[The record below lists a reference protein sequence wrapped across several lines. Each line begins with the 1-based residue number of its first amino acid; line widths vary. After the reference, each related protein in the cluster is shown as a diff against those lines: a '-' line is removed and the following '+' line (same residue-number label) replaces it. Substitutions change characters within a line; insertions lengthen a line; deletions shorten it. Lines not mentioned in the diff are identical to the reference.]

1 MKKILK
7 MIFSKKNIKWLLLI
21 MIIIVVILFIT
32 LRKDEDV
39 IVVKDNDLYM
49 YSDGIKLE
57 YSGKISINKTKDEIS
72 KISFENE
79 EADLDSTPLYYSDI
93 EKVIFPKNM
102 SIVYPL
108 EGTQYKINYFSEAYN
123 EFDEV
128 VVKDKFVK
136 RRLFDSIIYDGKDLY
151 FITTNSKVSF
161 SDKVINLSRLSY
173 VIVNT
178 FSQTVSIYDY
188 ENDKYTVYE
197 DVNSDVIITND
208 KFKVNAS
215 LDLMYYG
222 DSSRLLIKDI
232 SKLINLPKE
241 K

>member
-21 MIIIVVILFIT
+21 MIVIVVVLFFT

-39 IVVKDNDLYM
+39 IVIKDNDLYM

-57 YSGKISINKTKDEIS
+57 YSGRISINKTKDEIS
-72 KISFENE
+72 KIAFLNE
-79 EADLDSTPLYYSDI
+79 EAELDTTPLYYSDM

-128 VVKDKFVK
+128 VVKDKLLK
-136 RRLFDSIIYDGKDLY
+136 KRLFDSIIFDGKDLY
-151 FITTNSKVSF
+151 FITTESKVTF
-161 SDKVINLSRLSY
+161 SDEEIDLSRLSY

-178 FSQTVSIYDY
+178 FSQTAAVYDY
-188 ENDKYTVYE
+188 ENDIYTTYE
-197 DVNSDVIITND
+197 DITGDVIITNG
-208 KFKVNAS
+208 KYKVNAS

-222 DSSRLLIKDI
+222 DTSRLLIKDT
-232 SKLINLPKE
+232 SKLINLPKD
-241 K
+241 

>member
-21 MIIIVVILFIT
+21 MIIIVVGLFLT

-57 YSGKISINKTKDEIS
+57 YSGKITINKTKDEIS

-79 EADLDSTPLYYSDI
+79 ETDLDSTPLYYSDI

-128 VVKDKFVK
+128 VVKDKLVK

-151 FITTNSKVSF
+151 FITTNSKVIF
-161 SDKVINLSRLSY
+161 SDKEINLSRLSY

-188 ENDKYTVYE
+188 ENDNYTTYE
-197 DVNSDVIITND
+197 DVNDDVIITND
-208 KFKVNAS
+208 KYKVNAS

-241 K
+241 